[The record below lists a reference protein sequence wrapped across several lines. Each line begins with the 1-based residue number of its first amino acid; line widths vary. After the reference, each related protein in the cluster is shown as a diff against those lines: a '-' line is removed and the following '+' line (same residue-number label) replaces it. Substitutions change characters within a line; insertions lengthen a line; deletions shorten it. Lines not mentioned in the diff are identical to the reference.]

1 MLNGLESKGR
11 ISVDEKILQMLQEI
25 TTKLDRLD
33 TVEKEL
39 GAIRDEQAQLRQE
52 LNTNKEAMAESITET
67 LGDMYQGIQQRF
79 DGIDLAIDYLSGQLG
94 RHDKDIHILKS
105 KQAPPVNPTT

>member
-1 MLNGLESKGR
+1 M
-11 ISVDEKILQMLQEI
+11 DEKILQLLQEV

-39 GAIRDEQAQLRQE
+39 SAIRDEQAQLRAE
-52 LNTNKEAMAESITET
+52 LNANKDTMVESLTET
-67 LGDMYQGIQQRF
+67 LGSMYQGIQHRF
-79 DGIDLAIDYLSGQLG
+79 DGIDAAIDYVSGQLG

-105 KQAPPVNPTT
+105 KQSPTNPMT